1 MTGRKGRK
9 GRKGPGRRPSPVAGL
24 VGLLVLLVAGAG
36 IWYGAQ
42 FADAE
47 GRLVARSMDAEAEA
61 ETQRRSRL
69 PIPAAGNRIRVEVLN
84 GGGVRGVAASA
95 RDELRDAGFDVV
107 HYGNASTF
115 GHEESTV
122 LLRAGDADAARAVA
136 RALGIANI
144 EVEHEPSL
152 LVEVTVILGSGW
164 QDRAARSAAPDRH
177 P

>member
-1 MTGRKGRK
+1 MSVRKGRK
-9 GRKGPGRRPSPVAGL
+9 RGRRGASMGARL
-24 VGLLVLLVAGAG
+24 AGLLVLLVAGAG

-42 FADAE
+42 FVDAD
-47 GRLVARSMDAEAEA
+47 GRLVARSMESAAEAEV
-61 ETQRRSRL
+61 QRRSRP
-69 PIPAAGNRIRVEVLN
+69 PIPEAGNRVRVEVLN
-84 GGGVRGVAASA
+84 GGGVRGVAALA

-107 HYGNASTF
+107 HYGNAAAF

-136 RALGIANI
+136 EVLGIGNI
-144 EVEHEPSL
+144 VVEHEPSL

-164 QDRAARSAAPDRH
+164 QDRVTRSAAPPDGN

>member
-1 MTGRKGRK
+1 MGARL
-9 GRKGPGRRPSPVAGL
+9 A
-24 VGLLVLLVAGAG
+24 GLLVLLVAGAG

-42 FADAE
+42 FMDAD
-47 GRLVARSMDAEAEA
+47 GRLVARSMDSAAEADA
-61 ETQRRSRL
+61 QRRNRP
-69 PIPAAGNRIRVEVLN
+69 PIPEAGNRVRVEVLN
-84 GGGVRGVAASA
+84 GGGIRGVAALA

-107 HYGNASTF
+107 HYGNAATF

-136 RALGIANI
+136 EALGIGNI
-144 EVEHEPSL
+144 VVEHEPSL

-164 QDRAARSAAPDRH
+164 QDRAARSAAPDGN